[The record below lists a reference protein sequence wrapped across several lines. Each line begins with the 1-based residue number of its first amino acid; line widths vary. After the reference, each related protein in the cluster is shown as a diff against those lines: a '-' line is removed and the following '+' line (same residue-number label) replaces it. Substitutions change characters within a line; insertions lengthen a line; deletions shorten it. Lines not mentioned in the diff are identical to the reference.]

1 MEGAS
6 GTPAAHARPPL
17 AMSGDA
23 TGLVHYGAKLV
34 SGWRGF
40 LGYLEGVMGADAY
53 RRYLE
58 HQKRTHPEEKPMS
71 EREFWRDHMD
81 WQDKNPQGR
90 CC

>member
-1 MEGAS
+1 MSEQTAGL
-6 GTPAAHARPPL
+6 ARFGVKV
-17 AMSGDA
+17 A
-23 TGLVHYGAKLV
+23 

-40 LGYLEGVMGADAY
+40 VGYFEAVMGADAY

-58 HQKRTHPEEKPMS
+58 HQRRTHPGVAPMS
-71 EREFWRDHMD
+71 ERDFWRDHSD